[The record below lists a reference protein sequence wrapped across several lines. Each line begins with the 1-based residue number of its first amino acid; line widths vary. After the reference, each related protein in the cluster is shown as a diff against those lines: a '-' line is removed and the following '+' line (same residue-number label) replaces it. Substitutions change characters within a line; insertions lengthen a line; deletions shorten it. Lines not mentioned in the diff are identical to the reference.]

1 MRQILMCPYIK
12 LTPWRRRWRRWRT
25 PLRTSAAIP
34 KSTYQPY
41 GQRCRICAALLRCKR
56 IPLSFH
62 LHHTCVHAD
71 KRTSFETSIR
81 RGYLHI
87 CNTSK
92 IRSEIDDPFQCS
104 TSTCSERSR
113 IRSVFV
119 SSPVQWNRLGDRIK
133 IIQNWILTFD
143 LIGRDRWFV
152 GRLEN
157 YLWTE
162 SNFRL
167 SECSE
172 REQWAI
178 DKKNMRLAT
187 AWGREC
193 LLLNRIVN
201 QSYLQKKV
209 SLRKPCR
216 SILFLELFVAN
227 CVILTPTNLFLKEY
241 QTRRWN

>member
-143 LIGRDRWFV
+143 LIGRDRWKRTYSSDLLDDWKTIYEQNRTFDWANV
-152 GRLEN
+152 VSVSSEPLIRKTCVSQLPEVEN
-157 YLWTE
+157 VCY
-162 SNFRL
+162 
-167 SECSE
+167 
-172 REQWAI
+172 
-178 DKKNMRLAT
+178 
-187 AWGREC
+187 
-193 LLLNRIVN
+193 
-201 QSYLQKKV
+201 
-209 SLRKPCR
+209 
-216 SILFLELFVAN
+216 SIEL
-227 CVILTPTNLFLKEY
+227 
-241 QTRRWN
+241 